1 MIYHYPMENQ
11 KTVLVT
17 GGSGFIATHCI
28 IQLVAAGY
36 QIKSTVRDL
45 SRVENLNQII
55 SNGLK
60 EQNIVNEL
68 AIDWN
73 QATLTDDEGW
83 DVAVAGSD
91 YVLHVASPVAMEMP
105 KDENEMITPA
115 VEGTKRV
122 LQAASKAGV
131 KRVVVTSSV
140 AAILY
145 GTEKQEPFTEADWTD
160 VNSKSA
166 NAYAKSKTYAEKAA
180 WEFIDKDTSG
190 MELACVNP
198 SLVLGP
204 ILEKD
209 YGTSVG
215 VVVEFLS
222 GKYPFVPNMDFGVV
236 DVRDVAALEI
246 LAMTHPE
253 AAGKR
258 FICSESTMKLKDQSD
273 LLIELLPEFKKKL
286 PKGIAPNWLIKIM
299 ALFMPPLKSVT
310 SEIGKNRE
318 LDSSRARNLLGW
330 HPRPAAEALRAA
342 AESVV
347 KFGLVNPD

>member
-1 MIYHYPMENQ
+1 MEN
-11 KTVLVT
+11 KETVLVT

-28 IQLVAAGY
+28 MQLVIAGY
-36 QIKSTVRDL
+36 NIKATVRDL
-45 SRVENLNQII
+45 SRTIMLNDII
-55 SNGLK
+55 ANGLK
-60 EQNIVNEL
+60 KQNISAEL
-68 AIDWN
+68 AIDW
-73 QATLTDDEGW
+73 QEASLTEDAGW
-83 DVAVAGSD
+83 DAAVAGCD

-145 GTEKQEPFTEADWTD
+145 GTEKKEPFTEDDWTD

-166 NAYAKSKTYAEKAA
+166 NAYARSKTFAEKAA
-180 WEFIDKDTSG
+180 WEFIDNDDSG

-209 YGTSVG
+209 FGTSVG

-222 GKYPFVPNMDFGVV
+222 GKYPFVPNMHFGVV

-246 LAMTHPE
+246 LAMTRPE

-299 ALFMPPLKSVT
+299 ALFMPALKAVT

-330 HPRPAAEALRAA
+330 QPRPAAEALKAA

-347 KFGLVNPD
+347 EFGVAKP